1 MSVAHAEPM
10 TIELDAARQFDFWLG
25 EWDCT
30 WQADGLEHIGTN
42 SVYADLGGM
51 VLVENFD
58 GRPSLDYQGLSYS
71 VYDRKEQCW
80 KQTWVDSEGTYL
92 DFVGRFEDGAME
104 LRRTVDGVALP
115 DALGAD
121 RGERVRLVVCALG
134 RRRRD
139 LDAALGDRVR
149 PCPIAGSTRTSRRST
164 HAAKRSGS
172 QSGS

>member
-71 VYDRKEQCW
+71 VYDRKAQCW
-80 KQTWVDSEGTYL
+80 KQTWVDSEGIYL
-92 DFVGRFEDGAME
+92 DFAGRFEDGAME
-104 LRRTVDGVALP
+104 LRRD
-115 DALGAD
+115 
-121 RGERVRLVVCALG
+121 
-134 RRRRD
+134 RRRRRSSGCAGSTSSRTGSTGRTRAPTT
-139 LDAALGDRVR
+139 AANVDSPLGDRLQ

-172 QSGS
+172 RLR